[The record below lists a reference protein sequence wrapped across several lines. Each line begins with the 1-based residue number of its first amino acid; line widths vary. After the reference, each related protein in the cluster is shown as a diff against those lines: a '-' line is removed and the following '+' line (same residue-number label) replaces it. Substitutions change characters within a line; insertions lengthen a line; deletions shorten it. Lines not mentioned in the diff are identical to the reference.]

1 MRGFILTVV
10 IAAGLF
16 TLITQPHRFVSS
28 STVTITA
35 AAASPTPEKHAQEG
49 IDPMV
54 TFGNAITSMVR
65 VGAIDKSKFTKLY
78 AGDENLLHNALMLLN
93 EDSKRPVQVNQHNA
107 GLILNMLWPLGISNQ
122 SDVLSKGPMGTTFK
136 DRMNNMASTAGWILA
151 VESGER
157 YVNQL
162 MLVPLRPD
170 QQSMVVE
177 ISQHIYRPCCNNPTS
192 FPDCN
197 HGAAMLGYI
206 ELAVSQNLS
215 PQRIYANALALN
227 SLWFP
232 KHYQLLNIWT
242 RAERNTSLNS
252 SDPKTALG
260 SRYSSAQSASEIALA
275 LKKKGVL
282 PTSPAG
288 GNCSA

>member
-197 HGAAMLGYI
+197 HGAAMLVGCAI
-206 ELAVSQNLS
+206 NSATIARTKMPCFSRLFDAWHIARHVAQTTRLHRIGCITKPFATAHLRKCAGFEFTLVSQTLS
-215 PQRIYANALALN
+215 TAQYLD
-227 SLWFP
+227 
-232 KHYQLLNIWT
+232 T
-242 RAERNTSLNS
+242 R
-252 SDPKTALG
+252 
-260 SRYSSAQSASEIALA
+260 
-275 LKKKGVL
+275 
-282 PTSPAG
+282 
-288 GNCSA
+288 